1 MSGEILNKFAEA
13 VLRVGVNIQ
22 ENQGLEI
29 ICPVEKSEV
38 ATALTTAAYKL
49 KAKIVRVR
57 WECETIDRLN
67 YLNASEETLSDIPKW
82 LVDSKN
88 YLVEKGFCYVAI
100 AAEDP
105 SAFTGVPPQKI
116 AAAARA
122 RGKALKKFYENVM
135 SNGIR
140 WCVVSVPTKE
150 WAKKVFPYSSDPEK
164 ELGEAI
170 VKTMRLNCADPVK
183 AWKKH
188 VKTLESRA
196 KFLNSHDFAAL
207 HFSSGNGTDF
217 TVGLADGHR
226 WLSAEERAKDGLNFV
241 ANMPTEEVFTAPHRL
256 KADGVV
262 KSAMPLCYE
271 GQIIDGFTLKFKKG
285 RVVDFSAEK
294 GYDAL
299 KHLIG
304 TDKGTERLGEVALIG
319 KNSPIAKSGI
329 LFYNTLFDENA
340 SCHIAL
346 GKGYPTTIADGES
359 LSRAERAKRGLND
372 SIEHVDFMIGAADTD
387 IDGLTKDGKT
397 VPVFRNGDWII

>member
-1 MSGEILNKFAEA
+1 MTDEVLKKFAQA
-13 VLRVGVNIQ
+13 VLRVGVNLQ

-38 ATALTTAAYKL
+38 AAVLTKVAYEM

-57 WECETIDRLN
+57 WECEKIDRLN
-67 YLNASEETLSDIPKW
+67 YLNASAETLSEIPKW

-100 AAEDP
+100 AAENP
-105 SAFTGVPPQKI
+105 SAFIGVPPEKI
-116 AAAARA
+116 AAASKA
-122 RGKALKKFYENVM
+122 RGKALKKFYESVM

-150 WAKKVFPYSSDPEK
+150 WAKKVFPDALSPEK

-170 VKTMRLNCADPVK
+170 AKTMRLNCAEPVK
-183 AWKKH
+183 EWEKH
-188 VKTLESRA
+188 IQTLEA
-196 KFLNSHDFAAL
+196 HAEFLNSHDFAAL
-207 HFSSGNGTDF
+207 RFTSGNGTDF
-217 TVGLADGHR
+217 TVGLCDGHK
-226 WLSAEERAKDGLNFV
+226 WLSAQETAKDGLPFV

-256 KADGVV
+256 KADGIV

-271 GQIIDGFTLKFKKG
+271 GQIIDGFTLKFRKG
-285 RVVDFSAEK
+285 RIVDFSAEK

-299 KHLIG
+299 KHLIE
-304 TDKGTERLGEVALIG
+304 TDKGTKRLGEVALIG
-319 KNSPIAKSGI
+319 KNSPIAKSKI

-346 GKGYPTTIADGES
+346 GKGYPTTISGGDN
-359 LSRAERAKRGLND
+359 LSKAERAKRGLND
-372 SIEHVDFMIGAADTD
+372 SIEHVDFMIGTADTN
-387 IDGLTKDGKT
+387 IDGITKDGKT
-397 VPVFRNGDWII
+397 VPVFRNGDWVI

>member
-1 MSGEILNKFAEA
+1 MTDEMLNKFAET
-13 VLRVGVNIQ
+13 VLRVGVNLQ

-29 ICPVEKSEV
+29 ICPVEKSQV
-38 ATALTTAAYKL
+38 AAALTKAAYEM

-57 WECETIDRLN
+57 WECEAVDRLN
-67 YLNASEETLSDIPKW
+67 YLNASAETLSEIPKW

-100 AAEDP
+100 AAENP
-105 SAFTGVPPQKI
+105 SAFIDVPPEKI
-116 AAAARA
+116 AATAKA
-122 RGKALKKFYENVM
+122 RGKALKKFYESVM

-150 WAKKVFPYSSDPEK
+150 WAKKVFPDSSDPEK

-170 VKTMRLNCADPVK
+170 VKTMRLNSAEPIK
-183 AWKKH
+183 EWEKH
-188 VKTLESRA
+188 IQTLDA
-196 KFLNSHDFAAL
+196 HAAFLNSHDFAAL
-207 HFSSGNGTDF
+207 HFTSDNGTDF
-217 TVGLADGHR
+217 TVGLCDRHK
-226 WLSAEERAKDGLNFV
+226 WLSAQEKAKDGLPFV
-241 ANMPTEEVFTAPHRL
+241 ANMPTEEVFTAPHKL

-294 GYDAL
+294 GYDVL
-299 KHLIG
+299 KQLIE
-304 TDKGTERLGEVALIG
+304 TDKGTKRLGEVALIG
-319 KNSPIAKSGI
+319 KNSPIAKSKI

-346 GKGYPTTIADGES
+346 GKGYPTTVNGGET
-359 LSRAERAKRGLND
+359 LSKAERAKLGLND
-372 SIEHVDFMIGAADTD
+372 SIEHVDFMIGTADMN
-387 IDGLTKDGKT
+387 IDGIMKDGKT
-397 VPVFRNGDWII
+397 VPIFRNGDWII

>member
-1 MSGEILNKFAEA
+1 MTGETLNKFAEA
-13 VLRVGVNIQ
+13 VLRVGVNLQ

-38 ATALTTAAYKL
+38 ATALTAAAYKM

-57 WECETIDRLN
+57 WECESVDRLN
-67 YLNASEETLSDIPKW
+67 YLNASKETLSDIPKW
-82 LVDSKN
+82 LVDSRN

-100 AAEDP
+100 AAENP
-105 SAFTGVPPQKI
+105 SAFSDVPPDKI
-116 AAAARA
+116 AAAATA

-150 WAKKVFPYSSDPEK
+150 WSQKVFPNSDNPEK

-170 VKTMRLNCADPVK
+170 VNTMRLNNADPVS

-188 VKTLESRA
+188 VETLNNRA
-196 KFLNSHDFAAL
+196 EFLNSHDFAAL
-207 HFSSGNGTDF
+207 RFTSGNGTDF
-217 TVGLADGHR
+217 TVGLAEGHK
-226 WLSAEERAKDGLNFV
+226 WLSAEEQAKDGLPFV

-256 KADGVV
+256 IADGIV

-271 GQIIDGFTLKFKKG
+271 GQIIDGFTLKFKSGK
-285 RVVDFSAEK
+285 VVDFSAEK

-299 KHLIG
+299 KHLIE
-304 TDKGTERLGEVALIG
+304 TDKGTKRLGEVALIG

-346 GKGYPTTIADGES
+346 GKGYPTTLYDGES
-359 LSRAERAKRGLND
+359 LSKAERAKRGLND
-372 SIEHVDFMIGAADTD
+372 SIEHVDFMIGTADTC
-387 IDGLTKDGKT
+387 IDGISKSGST
-397 VPVFRNGDWII
+397 VPIFRNGDWII